1 MQQEV
6 IGKAPRIEMVDA
18 LRGFAVI
25 LIVLIHSVEHFIYPI
40 YPNPSTQ
47 PEWLNILDKGVFSV
61 VFSLIAG
68 KGYAIFSILFG
79 FTFAIQFKNQQKKGN
94 DFGFR
99 FLWRLLLLAGF
110 ATLNAMFFPGGD
122 VLLLYAIV
130 GAVLFIVRKWNDKA
144 IFIFMI
150 ILLLQPM
157 QWFYYISGLINPD
170 FVLPT
175 QMNGDLYSQIIEIN
189 KNGEFLPFI
198 WANITT
204 GQLASFLW
212 AVEGGRF
219 LQTAGLF
226 LLGLLIS
233 RKQLFLSNS
242 QNIKLWIKA
251 LIACAILFAPVYQL
265 KVELFDTNND
275 LFIKNT
281 IGVIF
286 DMWQKLLFTFVLISS
301 FVIVFQKET
310 FQKKVAWFRVYGKM
324 SLTNYISQSIIGA
337 FIFFPIGLNLSPY
350 CGYTSS
356 LIIGSIII
364 VLQLQFCK
372 WWQKSHKQGPLE
384 GLWHT
389 LTWLGRK

>member
-1 MQQEV
+1 M
-6 IGKAPRIEMVDA
+6 
-18 LRGFAVI
+18 
-25 LIVLIHSVEHFIYPI
+25 
-40 YPNPSTQ
+40 
-47 PEWLNILDKGVFSV
+47 
-61 VFSLIAG
+61 
-68 KGYAIFSILFG
+68 
-79 FTFAIQFKNQQKKGN
+79 KN
-94 DFGFR
+94 
-99 FLWRLLLLAGF
+99 
-110 ATLNAMFFPGGD
+110 
-122 VLLLYAIV
+122 
-130 GAVLFIVRKWNDKA
+130 
-144 IFIFMI
+144 
-150 ILLLQPM
+150 
-157 QWFYYISGLINPD
+157 S
-170 FVLPT
+170 
-175 QMNGDLYSQIIEIN
+175 IIEIN

-301 FVIVFQKET
+301 FVIVYQKET